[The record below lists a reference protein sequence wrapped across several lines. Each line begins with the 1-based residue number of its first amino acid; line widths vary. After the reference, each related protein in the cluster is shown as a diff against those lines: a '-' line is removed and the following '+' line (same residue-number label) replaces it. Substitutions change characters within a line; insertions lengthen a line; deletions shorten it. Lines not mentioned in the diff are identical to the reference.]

1 MGTDEWKC
9 SMEQNEKTDALAPL
23 ILVGT
28 DEWKCSMEQ
37 DEKTDALAPLVCV
50 SFVYINH
57 TILDIFSK
65 AYKNFVFSTF
75 LKSME

>member
-1 MGTDEWKC
+1 MK
-9 SMEQNEKTDALAPL
+9 KTDALAPL

-28 DEWKCSMEQ
+28 VEWKCSMEQ

-65 AYKNFVFSTF
+65 ADKNSEFSTF
-75 LKSME
+75 FEIYGIDGCRK